1 MDICKKRNS
10 LCCRVGKKELDFSC
24 APQKG
29 LPEASQTSASK
40 YTCLYLLDRSHKCAF
55 IYGCGNEFPKNFKD
69 QIKKS
74 ALHVN
79 SHKKA
84 FENQKISYEWF
95 LDGSKKKP
103 ELYRTMLVPLGEENG
118 EVDKILGIVRKV
130 NDKPET
136 QNLSYSVAEGEAP
149 SMVRLL
155 MNNREAEKK
164 KITSLLHDEIGS
176 AAVAINSLLS
186 ILKEDIKDG
195 KKAQALKDADK
206 LQKAVASSM
215 ERMKKAIINLRPPQL
230 DDVGLDAALRHL
242 VDGVAESSSL
252 EIDYRYKIEEE
263 VKLSE
268 DVKTV
273 LFRTVQEALN
283 NVVKHS
289 KADKVKI
296 SLKQDADKILLL
308 VEDNGIGYEE
318 EGSKSADKL
327 GILGMKENISYIG
340 GSMAIE
346 GKRGKGTKIKVVCP
360 IISYKRFL

>member
-1 MDICKKRNS
+1 MDICKKKNS

-24 APQKG
+24 VPQKG
-29 LPEASQTSASK
+29 LSGDKPSSASK
-40 YTCLYLLDRSHKCAF
+40 YTCLYLLDRSNKCAF
-55 IYGCGNEFPKNFKD
+55 IYGCGNEFPKSFKE
-69 QIKKS
+69 QVKKS

-95 LDGSKKKP
+95 LDGSDKKP
-103 ELYRTMLVPLGEENG
+103 ELYRTMLVPFAEENG
-118 EVDKILGIVRKV
+118 EVDKVLGIVRKV
-130 NDKPET
+130 GDKPEG
-136 QNLSYSVAEGEAP
+136 QQLSFSVAEGESP

-155 MNNREAEKK
+155 MNSREAEKK
-164 KITSLLHDEIGS
+164 KIASLLHDEIGS

-186 ILKEDIKDG
+186 ILKEDIKEG
-195 KKAQALKDADK
+195 KKAQALKDAGK

-230 DDVGLDAALRHL
+230 DDVGLDAAIRHM
-242 VDGVAESSSL
+242 VDGFVDSSSL
-252 EIDYRYKIEEE
+252 KIDYKYKIGDG
-263 VKLSE
+263 VKLS
-268 DVKTV
+268 DGVKTV

-296 SLKQDADKILLL
+296 SLRREEDKILLL

-318 EGSKSADKL
+318 EQSKSADKL

-340 GSMAIE
+340 GSMVIE